1 MVPYYRRREDFPL
14 GCWWKPT
21 WLILIFLWNWK
32 RQFFSFVS
40 DKIKKESKCQ
50 GTWREQVEKIANGS
64 RRSTKEVN
72 RCLTSCSGRE
82 KLVRNKRR
90 PTLGLVGGGSA
101 LKPQV
106 TASKT
111 PSGCLP
117 AALNIKCL
125 LSVVKVWIAK
135 KNPLVCLR
143 KFLTKEKS
151 LGVQKLEDFGFE
163 MGKNKIRK

>member
-1 MVPYYRRREDFPL
+1 ME
-14 GCWWKPT
+14 
-21 WLILIFLWNWK
+21 N
-32 RQFFSFVS
+32 
-40 DKIKKESKCQ
+40 
-50 GTWREQVEKIANGS
+50 IANGS

-82 KLVRNKRR
+82 ELVRNKRR
-90 PTLGLVGGGSA
+90 PPLGLVGGGSA

-125 LSVVKVWIAK
+125 PCVVKAWIAK
-135 KNPLVCLR
+135 KNPLVFLR

-163 MGKNKIRK
+163 MGKNKIKKKRKSLFFNYRPNTVKEKDKPKQPVFFFFCVILQR